1 MIAVGVLH
9 EDAENVVEIDMI
21 KEYDMMLTIDNNNQ
35 NDIDIYSLVA
45 S

>member
-35 NDIDIYSLVA
+35 NGIDIYSLVA